1 MKTSHFNFLIA
12 FLLSA
17 SVGCATGTTPDQA
30 TAENVPEGYCDN
42 LTGSWE
48 MISMDVI
55 TPDSSYT
62 QGAEEAPTLK
72 ILNDTHW
79 MFIRQ
84 SSERF
89 VFAQGGPFRLEEG
102 KYIEEVGYSAEP
114 GNVGREYVFEC
125 RLEGDSL
132 WHHKGDLGGVI
143 VDETWRRVQ

>member
-1 MKTSHFNFLIA
+1 MKTNRLFFFCA

-17 SVGCATGTTPDQA
+17 SVGCAADTKPEQA
-30 TAENVPEGYCDN
+30 TEQHPEGYCDN
-42 LTGSWE
+42 LNGSWE
-48 MISMDVI
+48 MISMNV
-55 TPDSSYT
+55 TTADSSYT
-62 QGAEEAPTLK
+62 QGADEAPTLK

-84 SSERF
+84 SAERF

-102 KYIEEVGYSAEP
+102 KYYEEVGYSAEP
-114 GNVGREYVFEC
+114 GNVGNVYTFEC

-132 WHHKGDLGGVI
+132 WHHKGDLGGIV